1 MLVALLAWTP
11 RWSGQPVTLRVK
23 SDSVSALVLV
33 LNLKTK
39 GKGAGVVARDITFDI
54 ATSVC
59 SPHVAEHIPGVEN
72 VVADVL
78 SRQFEPGSDYCL
90 PAALAGV
97 QEMHLSSR
105 DASYYRILQP
115 PSVKTQK
122 SGGGSGAAASS
133 STCAH

>member
-1 MLVALLAWTP
+1 MLVALRAWT
-11 RWSGQPVTLRVK
+11 SGWNGQHVTLRVK

-39 GKGAGVVARDITFDI
+39 GKGAGVVAREIALDI
-54 ATSVC
+54 ATSVY

-72 VVADVL
+72 AVADVL

-105 DASYYRILQP
+105 DASYYRTLQP
-115 PSVKTQK
+115 PCVKTQK
-122 SGGGSGAAASS
+122 SGRGCGAAASS
-133 STCAH
+133 STNAH